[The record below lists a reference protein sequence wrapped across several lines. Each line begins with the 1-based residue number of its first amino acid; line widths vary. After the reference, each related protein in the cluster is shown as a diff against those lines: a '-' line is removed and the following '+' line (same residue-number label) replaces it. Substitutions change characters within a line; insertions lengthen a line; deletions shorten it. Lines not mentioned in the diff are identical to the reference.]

1 MAAIHPLVTH
11 SRSHAE
17 YEEAAR
23 IIGGGTLLEGDDVAV
38 LETGF
43 RRAEFSNLLL
53 IALFIACATAAA
65 VAARAAAAKPL
76 HALRYE

>member
-1 MAAIHPLVTH
+1 MAAIPLVTH

-17 YEEAAR
+17 YKAAAR
-23 IIGGGTLLEGDDVAV
+23 SFSGGTLLDRDDVAF

-43 RRAEFSNLLL
+43 RWAELSKLLP
-53 IALFIACATAAA
+53 IAPFVACATAAA
-65 VAARAAAAKPL
+65 VAARAAAGTPL